1 MPTYISLLRAINV
14 SGKNKIIMAE
24 LQHLYIS
31 LQCKNVTT
39 YIQSGNIIFT
49 HPSLN
54 KEQLQTIITGA
65 INKKFHLKIQGIII
79 TIEELNQII
88 RESPFKKE
96 DQTKVYVTIL
106 QTTPSEIISEENLI
120 NIKSPTEKIII
131 KNHHIYLFCPD
142 GYGKT
147 KLTPKF
153 FEKKLNTTTT
163 TRNWNTITTLYQLA
177 KS

>member
-1 MPTYISLLRAINV
+1 MVELKELYTSLHCTNI
-14 SGKNKIIMAE
+14 
-24 LQHLYIS
+24 
-31 LQCKNVTT
+31 TT

-49 HPSLN
+49 HPSTN
-54 KEQLQTIITGA
+54 KEQLQTIITNA
-65 INKKFHLKIQGIII
+65 INKKFNLKIQGILI
-79 TIEELNQII
+79 TIKELSQILH
-88 RESPFKKE
+88 ENPFKKE

-131 KNHHIYLFCPD
+131 KNNHIYLFCPD

-163 TRNWNTITTLYQLA
+163 TRNWNTITTLYRLA